1 MRQKTPEE
9 VEDAQFQDLRR
20 GILERHATT
29 KYIDGVI
36 ADKSKQ
42 LHELKQSQRQ
52 IAKKMQKKR
61 RELKELQRAKIHVEQ
76 RDRKRLRT
84 KQSVPVRVAIAD
96 DSSDE
101 VEVDPDDEEAML
113 ALVEVG
119 AAGTPIPKD
128 VLEMNS
134 RCKEYRHARYEL
146 EAAMKSHGKKL
157 PASRNV
163 RTFVNRMV
171 LKLRAQAQ
179 AAASSA

>member
-84 KQSVPVRVAIAD
+84 KQSVPVAIAD

-101 VEVDPDDEEAML
+101 VEVDPADEEAML
-113 ALVEVG
+113 ALVGVG
-119 AAGTPIPKD
+119 AADMPIPKD
-128 VLEMNS
+128 VLEMSS
-134 RCKEYRHARYEL
+134 RRPEYRHARYEL